1 MATIN
6 TFSINKNNTTS
17 SLNAVYFNLHF
28 SVGGSNPP
36 MSSGEGA
43 TGYSEE
49 GHTWSFKTS
58 TGQTSTA
65 STTATGGSCQYS
77 RGGEGTTQYK
87 ITGTLSYTKINKE
100 WQREFQ
106 NWDFKT
112 YSYAEYGYGTQEIVS
127 GSSITI
133 YEYYGR
139 QEDAWGNY
147 TYIYYVQYYKLVY
160 KETGRE
166 ELEISKS
173 FNFYPHPAEFKFTG
187 CTSGASWKIDDG
199 LDSLI
204 TNIEEFQPQAQQ
216 WKSWKNQSAAGT
228 CPSFA
233 NSEGYLAASSMNSVY
248 NYVGKGT
255 PWEVGDEISAA
266 MFNDLATAIN
276 S

>member
-6 TFSINKNNTTS
+6 TFSINKNKTIS
-17 SLNAVYFNLHF
+17 SLNTVYFNLRF
-28 SVGGSNPP
+28 SPSSSNPP
-36 MSSGEGA
+36 ITSGEGA

-49 GHTWSFKTS
+49 GHTWSFEAS

-65 STTATGGSCQYS
+65 SAAATSGSCQYT

-87 ITGTLSYTKINKE
+87 ITGILSYIKINKE

-106 NWDFKT
+106 YRDFEI
-112 YSYAEYGYGTQEIVS
+112 YDYAEYGYGVYEKVS
-127 GSSITI
+127 GSSITV
-133 YEYYGR
+133 YEYYER
-139 QEDAWGNY
+139 REDALGNY
-147 TYIYYVQYYKLVY
+147 TYVYYVEYYRLVY
-160 KETGRE
+160 KETDRE
-166 ELEISKS
+166 ESEVSKS
-173 FNFYPHPAEFKFTG
+173 FNFYPHPTEFKFTG

-204 TNIEEFQPQAQQ
+204 TNIEKFQPQAQQ

-255 PWEVGDEISAA
+255 PWKVGDEISAA